1 MIRPSSLSTFDTAT
15 WNYLKVCVSLRIDPL
30 LNPIQH
36 NDGLCFVCILAFLTV
51 IVNDIEYSPALG
63 SNPGWGVETTSMDH
77 NEVKVNEGQYHVIRN
92 MSNLP
97 TPQCLEKLVSGRML
111 FH

>member
-1 MIRPSSLSTFDTAT
+1 MIRPSSLSTFDTAI
-15 WNYLKVCVSLRIDPL
+15 WADLNVGVSLRIDPL

-36 NDGLCFVCILAFLTV
+36 NAGMGFVCILAFLTL

-63 SNPGWGVETTSMDH
+63 SIPGWRVEITSMDH

-97 TPQCLEKLVSGRML
+97 THQCLEN
-111 FH
+111 